1 MHTRA
6 AAFRD
11 VNAQAFWRIFS
22 ALRKQTLELPNSVVR
37 DINHFR
43 KIRLG
48 RIQVKNG
55 RDGALR
61 RPYDPSLNLECRISK
76 PIRITK
82 TQNKPAMS
90 FASVLTISV
99 SEFVLVSDF
108 DIRDFEFAC
117 FADFLRNQQS
127 GIYTLEYKN
136 GSDSIVA

>member
-1 MHTRA
+1 MHTRTA
-6 AAFRD
+6 ASRH
-11 VNAQAFWRIFS
+11 VNAQAFWRVFS

-61 RPYDPSLNLECRISK
+61 RPYDPNLNLECRISK
-76 PIRITK
+76 QIRITK

-90 FASVLTISV
+90 FASVSTISV

-108 DIRDFEFAC
+108 DIRISNFHPLVV
-117 FADFLRNQQS
+117 FLRN
-127 GIYTLEYKN
+127 LECR
-136 GSDSIVA
+136 I